1 MPHLLLAVVLPLLAP
16 LATAHPGD
24 EGPGPHEPP
33 GATPPQKPAE
43 PAVPDAPKPAW
54 KVDDA
59 HGPTH
64 PVSLDLRE
72 GTWMSVTVHGD
83 RVVFDL
89 LGDLWAIPLA
99 GGDALRLTSGAAWDA
114 QPRFSPDGERIAFV
128 SDRGGNEQLWVMD
141 ANGKNA
147 RAITDEADAR
157 VTEPLWDPKGD
168 WIIARRRTV
177 DTRSIGVTELWQY
190 HLEGGNGFRLTNLD
204 AHPHAGEATTDGRYL
219 WFSSRSGRFEY
230 NHDPL
235 SGLWSVWRMDRRT
248 GEQVPVLTGA
258 GSASRPLLSPDGKQ
272 IVFVSRDRAQALLEV
287 LDLATG
293 KRRVI
298 ADWLDRDELEA
309 FALHGTYP
317 AMDWTDDGQL
327 VLWAKGKLWRL
338 ALDGKRVEIPFHAR
352 GTWAFRDVERWD
364 RKVPEVVQS
373 KLLRWPVWGPDGS
386 VAFSAMGV
394 LWVRRPDGEIERVSP
409 GTGYAPAWS
418 PDGTS
423 LAWTSWSDTDG
434 GQLHVTRLGKKRT
447 DEVLPLAGQLVNPAW
462 STDGTRIVV
471 LRGIG
476 GQVTPDLG
484 SENHYEIVV
493 ATRSGKGAKKGW
505 TTALVTTTDN
515 RGSAARA
522 SRLNLH
528 DDRVW
533 FMSDRAGASR
543 APGQTALVSV
553 ALDGTDRRT
562 HLVFQGA
569 EEIVIS
575 PDFQRVAYK
584 LDHQAYVTALPT
596 WGAEVVVDGSVPTQ
610 RLTEVVG
617 DWLAWTPDGASVTWA
632 TGPTL
637 SRKLVTGVGALRK
650 DPETGKLPDADYK
663 TGVETVKVA
672 LEVPRA
678 RPEGVLA
685 LTHAR
690 VLTMKEGTE
699 DQVLEDTTVVIDRD
713 RIVSIGGPVPAGAKV
728 VDCTGK
734 TIIPGLVDVHA
745 HLHYTAGDVLPE
757 QEWRYQTSLDF
768 GVTTVTDPSASTD
781 LVFTQA
787 ERVEAG
793 FEKGPRVYSTGGVL
807 YGALSNGGAKT
818 ADPDAARH
826 HVARMKAVG
835 ATSVKVYQQSQRERR
850 QWYVQACNELEILC
864 VPEGGGDLFQ
874 NLGMVQD
881 GFHAIEHSLPN
892 SPVYGDVIQWMAGG
906 RTASSAGTAWTP
918 TLLVAYGGLMGE
930 NWFYQYRNPIDD
942 ARLLRHFP
950 RRLLDAQSWR
960 RNILAQDTDWNFVA
974 AARDAAKVV
983 RAGGMVTLGAHG
995 QLQGLGAHWELWAL
1009 ASEGALTPM
1018 EALRAAT
1025 LHGATYLGLDKQ
1037 IGSVEVGKLAD
1048 LVVLD
1053 ADPREDIH
1061 NTVKIGFV
1069 VKNGEVWK

>member
-1 MPHLLLAVVLPLLAP
+1 MTTLLLAVSFAAAP
-16 LATAHPGD
+16 ATAHPGD
-24 EGPGPHEPP
+24 EEARRGLP
-33 GATPPQKPAE
+33 GATPATGVAPPEADEK
-43 PAVPDAPKPAW
+43 PKPPW

-64 PVSLDLRE
+64 PVTFDLRE

-89 LGDLWAIPLA
+89 LGDLWSMPLA
-99 GGDALRLTSGAAWDA
+99 GGEALRITSGAAWDA
-114 QPRFSPDGERIAFV
+114 QPRFSPDGARLAFV

-141 ANGKNA
+141 ADGTDA
-147 RAITDEADAR
+147 RPITDEGEAR
-157 VTEPLWDPKGD
+157 VTEPMWDPKGD

-190 HLEGGNGFRLTNLD
+190 HLEGGAGFQLTTLD
-204 AHPHAGEATTDGRYL
+204 SHPHAGEATTDGRYV

-235 SGLWSVWRMDRRT
+235 SGLWSVWRMDRAT
-248 GEQVPVLTGA
+248 GKQLPILTGA
-258 GSASRPLLSPDGKQ
+258 GSASRPLLSPDGKSL
-272 IVFVSRDRAQALLEV
+272 VFVSRDRAQALLEV

-298 ADWLDRDELEA
+298 ADWLGRDEMEA

-327 VLWAKGKLWRL
+327 VLWAKGKLWRMG
-338 ALDGKRVEIPFHAR
+338 LDGKKAEIPFHAQ
-352 GTWAFRDVERWD
+352 GTWQFRDVERWARD
-364 RKVPEVVQS
+364 VPDTVQS
-373 KLLRWPVWGPDGS
+373 KLIRWPVWGPDGS

-394 LWVRRPDGEIERVSP
+394 LWVRKPDGTVERVSP
-409 GTGYAPAWS
+409 GTGYAPAWN
-418 PDGTS
+418 PDGTA
-423 LAWTSWSDTDG
+423 LAWTSWSDTEG
-434 GQLHVTRLGKKRT
+434 GRLHVTRFGKKRS
-447 DEVLPLAGQLVNPAW
+447 DEVLPIEGQLVNPAW
-462 STDGTRIVV
+462 SQDGTQLVV
-471 LRGIG
+471 LRGVG
-476 GQVTPDLG
+476 GQVSPDLG
-484 SENHYEIVV
+484 SENYYEIVL
-493 ATRSGKGAKKGW
+493 ATRAKKGW
-505 TTALVTTTDN
+505 TTRLVTSTDN

-522 SRLNLH
+522 TRLNLH
-528 DDRVW
+528 DNRVW
-533 FMSDRAGASR
+533 FMADRPGEGR
-543 APGQTALVSV
+543 VPGQTALVSV
-553 ALDGTDRRT
+553 ALDGTDPRT

-584 LDHQAYVTALPT
+584 LDHQAHVTALPT
-596 WGAEVVVDGSVPTQ
+596 WGAEVVVDGSVPSQ
-610 RLTEVVG
+610 QLTDVVG

-632 TGPTL
+632 MGPTL

-650 DPETGKLPDADYK
+650 DPATGEAPEPDYGK
-663 TGVETVKVA
+663 GVETVRVDLK
-672 LEVPRA
+672 VPRA
-678 RPEGVLA
+678 RPEGVIA

-690 VLTMKEGTE
+690 VLTMKG
-699 DQVLEDTTVVIDRD
+699 DQVLEDTTVVIERD
-713 RIVSIGGPVPAGAKV
+713 RIVSIGGAVPAGAKV
-728 VDCTGK
+728 IDCTGK
-734 TIIPGLVDVHA
+734 TIIPGLIDVHA

-793 FEKGPRVYSTGGVL
+793 FMKGPRVYSTGGVL
-807 YGALSNGGAKT
+807 YGALSNDGAKT
-818 ADPDAARH
+818 PDPDAARH
-826 HVARMKAVG
+826 HVERLAAVG

-850 QWYVQACNELEILC
+850 QWYVQACNEQKILC

-881 GFHAIEHSLPN
+881 GFHAIEHSLPV
-892 SPVYGDVIQWMAGG
+892 SPVYADVVQWMAGG
-906 RTASSAGTAWTP
+906 KTATSAGTAWTP
-918 TLLVAYGGLMGE
+918 TLLVAYGGIMGE
-930 NWFYQYRNPIDD
+930 NWFYQYQNPVDD

-960 RNILAQDTDWNFVA
+960 RSILAQDTEWNFQV
-974 AARDAAKVV
+974 AARDAARVL
-983 RAGGMVTLGAHG
+983 RAGGLVTLGAHG

-1009 ASEGALTPM
+1009 AGEGALTPM

-1025 LHGATYLGLDKQ
+1025 IGGATYLGLDKQ
-1037 IGSVEVGKLAD
+1037 LGTVEVGKLAD

-1053 ADPREDIH
+1053 KDPREDIH
-1061 NTVKIGFV
+1061 HSVAIDLV
-1069 VKNGEVWK
+1069 VKNGEIWE